1 LLRHRAAW
9 FRLSYS
15 FRSSALA
22 QTRGDRMKL
31 QTKLLVSILA
41 GIAIV
46 YLSSQAFQ
54 QFRILSLLS
63 RLAADNLTKTEAAEW
78 ENVQNL
84 QQKSETSLLDAM
96 LNGEMEK
103 FKYLLL
109 AQKDVKGV
117 QELSLFDQTGVVT
130 HSTHAAYLKKPLPAD
145 LKSDL
150 LRSVELRRR
159 RTENSFEIYKPV
171 AVVPGCIECHPKMS
185 GRPVGGVLGY
195 RFSTDLLTETKEQWA
210 NFTAELRSTTLR
222 TAVIT
227 TLLLIGILAIVV
239 ASQVHYQV
247 AKPLTRISRTLRN
260 GATVLNS
267 AAASISDASQALAK
281 GACEQAAASEE
292 TSSSLEETSSMTRH
306 NADDAARAEKLAME
320 AHEATEAGVQA
331 MAELKNAMGAIEDS
345 SGNVSK
351 ILKTI
356 DEIAFQTNILALNA
370 AVEAA
375 RAGEAGMGFAVVA
388 DEVRSLAQ
396 RCAEAARSTA
406 AMAETAVAQ
415 ARRGSQV
422 SSQVG
427 SHLERIMEKTR
438 QEDQC
443 VQQIAR
449 ASQEQLEGI
458 GQINQ
463 AIIQIDRITQSNA
476 ASGEQTA
483 AAAGELQAQALALE
497 NNVDELIELVYG
509 QGARK
514 SAGVRA
520 MLQGEPVASPSR
532 SGQGKPGGKGP
543 SPLKTRRAGQTPI
556 MRL

>member
-1 LLRHRAAW
+1 
-9 FRLSYS
+9 
-15 FRSSALA
+15 
-22 QTRGDRMKL
+22 
-31 QTKLLVSILA
+31 
-41 GIAIV
+41 
-46 YLSSQAFQ
+46 
-54 QFRILSLLS
+54 
-63 RLAADNLTKTEAAEW
+63 
-78 ENVQNL
+78 
-84 QQKSETSLLDAM
+84 
-96 LNGEMEK
+96 
-103 FKYLLL
+103 
-109 AQKDVKGV
+109 
-117 QELSLFDQTGVVT
+117 
-130 HSTHAAYLKKPLPAD
+130 
-145 LKSDL
+145 
-150 LRSVELRRR
+150 
-159 RTENSFEIYKPV
+159 
-171 AVVPGCIECHPKMS
+171 
-185 GRPVGGVLGY
+185 
-195 RFSTDLLTETKEQWA
+195 
-210 NFTAELRSTTLR
+210 
-222 TAVIT
+222 
-227 TLLLIGILAIVV
+227 
-239 ASQVHYQV
+239 
-247 AKPLTRISRTLRN
+247 
-260 GATVLNS
+260 
-267 AAASISDASQALAK
+267 
-281 GACEQAAASEE
+281 
-292 TSSSLEETSSMTRH
+292 
-306 NADDAARAEKLAME
+306 
-320 AHEATEAGVQA
+320 

-543 SPLKTRRAGQTPI
+543 APLKTRRAGQTPI